1 MNPNSVLSILV
12 LFSISSTAFCASFPH
27 KTVSYKSTM
36 KGPMVS
42 VETDSYVV
50 FSDDPN
56 ESITAEW
63 TKQASP
69 AGNKRTFNLTQQ
81 GKVYALDLDTQHC
94 TKTDLQPMMDQI
106 GDPEKFAQQMK
117 QQMGLKKSGACA
129 GAGLPGTKY
138 TSSFGEMCFY
148 QDVFLLWQKVM
159 GSTTTISDVVFDETL
174 PQEKIELPSGVT
186 CVDGPDLSKGLDGL
200 REYSNSSAAKS
211 KPKTQNPQS
220 MEEAMKKAQ
229 EAMEQLKGMYPPQ

>member
-1 MNPNSVLSILV
+1 MNVNSILPILV

-50 FSDDPN
+50 FSNDPN
-56 ESITAEW
+56 ESITGEW
-63 TKQASP
+63 TTQTTP
-69 AGNKRTFNLTQQ
+69 TGNKRTFNLTRQ
-81 GKVYALDLDTQHC
+81 GKVYALDLNTQHC
-94 TKTDLQPMMDQI
+94 TKTNLQPMMDQI
-106 GDPEKFAQQMK
+106 GDPEKFAQQM
-117 QQMGLKKSGACA
+117 GLKKSGGCE
-129 GAGLPGTKY
+129 GAGLPGIKY
-138 TSSFGEMCFY
+138 TSSFGEMCIY
-148 QDVFLLWQKVM
+148 QDVFLLWQKVL
-159 GSTTTISDVVFDETL
+159 GSTTTISDVVFDESL
-174 PQEKIELPSGVT
+174 PQEKIELPSGVS

-200 REYSNSSAAKS
+200 REYSSSAGTNAKS

-229 EAMEQLKGMYPPQ
+229 EAMEQLKGMYPQQQ